1 MVLRLYDN
9 VRRLLGVAHGQE
21 RPTSKRS
28 LRRGYD
34 DQFSVKDREILEVS
48 VIFLAI
54 LITSFVIP
62 NIRGSAGI
70 RLWGSNFRSSRPQ
83 LQEVQL
89 KEERQGCWMSVLS
102 ITDDKTDRNAE
113 IDVFF
118 RICSE
123 SSVTAT
129 KLQLIYVDKATEEAF
144 HFNQPNVYGGSFQ
157 KILNEVPCIKKG
169 CPPVSVSGDYIGI
182 PTIDGRKQVNYYI
195 FLLPTLAPRKHGVIP
210 NPRDS
215 AASAAAIDELWND
228 IIIYFGYRVIEIS
241 VLIIVAALPLLST
254 LRRWLRYEQERQVL
268 DSTNCTARL
277 SLVDE
282 DDVIIEITDIPS
294 PDPGN
299 AIPEENTAQATDRPP
314 DDQEW
319 GVYHPIGSGLH
330 RCNSC
335 PNLRR
340 RLFPHTSGEV
350 ITVDDIVLR
359 HQRRSMESSD
369 CESLVSI
376 YQEEDGSRGTSKFV
390 LPRSEGWY
398 TSGTSDE
405 SSDGISDGNSDDTKS
420 VSTESVESKRSSN
433 SSFFPIEDTGNPP
446 RDIVTFPTTGVVFDV
461 FSEAERKDPVGG
473 E

>member
-1 MVLRLYDN
+1 
-9 VRRLLGVAHGQE
+9 
-21 RPTSKRS
+21 
-28 LRRGYD
+28 
-34 DQFSVKDREILEVS
+34 
-48 VIFLAI
+48 
-54 LITSFVIP
+54 
-62 NIRGSAGI
+62 
-70 RLWGSNFRSSRPQ
+70 
-83 LQEVQL
+83 
-89 KEERQGCWMSVLS
+89 
-102 ITDDKTDRNAE
+102 
-113 IDVFF
+113 
-118 RICSE
+118 
-123 SSVTAT
+123 
-129 KLQLIYVDKATEEAF
+129 
-144 HFNQPNVYGGSFQ
+144 
-157 KILNEVPCIKKG
+157 
-169 CPPVSVSGDYIGI
+169 
-182 PTIDGRKQVNYYI
+182 
-195 FLLPTLAPRKHGVIP
+195 
-210 NPRDS
+210 
-215 AASAAAIDELWND
+215 
-228 IIIYFGYRVIEIS
+228 
-241 VLIIVAALPLLST
+241 
-254 LRRWLRYEQERQVL
+254 LRYEQERQVL

>member
-182 PTIDGRKQVNYYI
+182 PTIDGGKQVHYYI

-210 NPRDS
+210 NPSDS
-215 AASAAAIDELWND
+215 APFIDTLWND
-228 IIIYFGYRVIEIS
+228 VIICFRYNIIYVSTFILVGISFLIPVVRRRYVCTTAYIS
-241 VLIIVAALPLLST
+241 VLLLIAGPIIIL
-254 LRRWLRYEQERQVL
+254 
-268 DSTNCTARL
+268 
-277 SLVDE
+277 
-282 DDVIIEITDIPS
+282 
-294 PDPGN
+294 
-299 AIPEENTAQATDRPP
+299 
-314 DDQEW
+314 
-319 GVYHPIGSGLH
+319 
-330 RCNSC
+330 
-335 PNLRR
+335 
-340 RLFPHTSGEV
+340 
-350 ITVDDIVLR
+350 
-359 HQRRSMESSD
+359 
-369 CESLVSI
+369 
-376 YQEEDGSRGTSKFV
+376 
-390 LPRSEGWY
+390 
-398 TSGTSDE
+398 
-405 SSDGISDGNSDDTKS
+405 
-420 VSTESVESKRSSN
+420 
-433 SSFFPIEDTGNPP
+433 
-446 RDIVTFPTTGVVFDV
+446 
-461 FSEAERKDPVGG
+461 
-473 E
+473 